1 LNKLIFE
8 KGIIVM
14 NLIMG
19 WLISNWV
26 LRILSRKHIL
36 FFLVFSTKKIKEW
49 YYIIIVY
56 VSTYLQKIKLMQG
69 NIETFN
75 IVLLKLQERL
85 LREYW
90 DKILYIELRRKIG
103 ARPLLILRYLELLKH
118 QNRFL
123 LFNCINIWYQIVV
136 MF

>member
-1 LNKLIFE
+1 
-8 KGIIVM
+8 
-14 NLIMG
+14 
-19 WLISNWV
+19 
-26 LRILSRKHIL
+26 
-36 FFLVFSTKKIKEW
+36 
-49 YYIIIVY
+49 
-56 VSTYLQKIKLMQG
+56 MQG